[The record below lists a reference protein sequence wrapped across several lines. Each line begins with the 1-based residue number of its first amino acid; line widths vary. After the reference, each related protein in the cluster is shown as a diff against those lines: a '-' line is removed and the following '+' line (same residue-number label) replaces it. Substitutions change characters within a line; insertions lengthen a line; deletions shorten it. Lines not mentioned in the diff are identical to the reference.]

1 MRMLILGGGALL
13 LVILVMVGVFF
24 FGSGHPNP
32 TGTVHTQMPGLT
44 TTGFTT
50 DEKVVPAPTV
60 TPRQYNNP
68 APVYVSHPKAE
79 VPGATGEE
87 EAPPVRIYTGQGN
100 SSKQPEEA
108 PPEEPSEYA
117 PYGRLIRCKLV
128 NTVDSATLETPII
141 GLIENDLFWNGK
153 VLIHRDSEVHG
164 IAQID
169 KTRERIASEG
179 AWTIVLLDPDDPGLG
194 RELVVKGIA
203 LDREDDPQF
212 VTYGITDGSAGLRGM
227 VIKTDKLAEVK
238 LFVATLISGAA
249 QGVSATSQSIFGT
262 YNNPAGQSVTGLSG
276 YAINPIA
283 GATTA
288 ALDRYAQMIEDA
300 IERDGY
306 FVRVPAGKQFYLYVQ
321 QAIDLAKATVGGD
334 RARRRVEEDYL
345 ADRDLIEKLS
355 QPRVQRQQ
363 QGQGPG
369 RIGGFYDNQL
379 NQLTQSLERTGA
391 ALDAETQTL
400 RQQIPAPSPGVS
412 PVSNN
417 Q

>member
-1 MRMLILGGGALL
+1 MRMLFLVGGGLL
-13 LVILVMVGVFF
+13 LVIAVIAGTFF

-32 TGTVHTQMPGLT
+32 SGAVHTQMPGLT

-50 DEKVVPAPTV
+50 NEKVAPAPTV
-60 TPRQYNNP
+60 TPRQYNIP
-68 APVYVSHPKAE
+68 APVYVNHPKAE
-79 VPGATGEE
+79 VPGMTGEE

-100 SSKQPEEA
+100 ASKPEEA

-141 GLIENDLFWNGK
+141 GLVENDLFWNGK

-169 KTRERIASEG
+169 KSRERIASEG

-249 QGVSATSQSIFGT
+249 QGLSATSQSIFGT
-262 YNNPAGQSVTGLSG
+262 YNNPSGTSITGLSG
-276 YAINPIA
+276 YAINPIT
-283 GATTA
+283 GATSA

-334 RARRRVEEDYL
+334 RARRRVEEEYL
-345 ADRDLIEKLS
+345 VDRDLTEKLT
-355 QPRVQRQQ
+355 QPRLQRQQ

-369 RIGGFYDNQL
+369 RLGGFYDNQL
-379 NQLTQSLERTGA
+379 SQLAQSLERTGA
-391 ALDAETQTL
+391 TLDAETQTL
-400 RQQIPAPSPGVS
+400 RQQVPAPSPGVS

>member
-1 MRMLILGGGALL
+1 MFILVGGLVL
-13 LVILVMVGVFF
+13 LVIVVTVGALF
-24 FGSGHPNP
+24 FGGARANP
-32 TGTVHTQMPGLT
+32 VTTTQTQLPGLT
-44 TTGFTT
+44 SSGFTT
-50 DEKVVPAPTV
+50 DQKVVAAPTV

-68 APVYVSHPKAE
+68 SPVFVSHPKTE
-79 VPGATGEE
+79 VPGPSGED
-87 EAPPVRIYTGQGN
+87 EAPPLRIYTGQGTP
-100 SSKQPEEA
+100 SKTEEA

-128 NTVDSATLETPII
+128 NTVDSATIETPII
-141 GLIENDLFWNGK
+141 GLVENDLFWNGK

-169 KTRERIASEG
+169 KSRERIASEG
-179 AWTIVLLDPDDPGLG
+179 AWTIVLLDPDDVGLG
-194 RELVVKGIA
+194 HELVVKGIA

-249 QGVSATSQSIFGT
+249 QGVTATSQSIFGT
-262 YNNPAGQSVTGLSG
+262 YNNPAGASPTGISG
-276 YAINPIA
+276 WAINPVT
-283 GATTA
+283 GAVTA

-300 IERDGY
+300 IERDGF

-321 QAIDLAKATVGGD
+321 QAIDLGKATVGGD

-345 ADRDLIEKLS
+345 ADRDLVEKIS

-363 QGQGPG
+363 QGQGPS

-379 NQLTQSLERTGA
+379 NALAQGLQRTGA
-391 ALDAETQTL
+391 ALDAQSQVL
-400 RQQIPAPSPGVS
+400 REQVPAPSPGPS
-412 PVSNN
+412 PIAN

>member
-1 MRMLILGGGALL
+1 MRMFVLLGGLLL
-13 LVILVMVGVFF
+13 LVTVVTAAVFF
-24 FGSGHPNP
+24 FGGAHANP
-32 TGTVHTQMPGLT
+32 VVTPHTQLPGLT
-44 TTGFTT
+44 TSGFTT
-50 DEKVVPAPTV
+50 DEKVVAAPTV

-68 APVYVSHPKAE
+68 APVFVSHPKAE
-79 VPGATGEE
+79 VPGPGGEDDT
-87 EAPPVRIYTGQGN
+87 PPLRIYTGQGG
-100 SSKQPEEA
+100 SAKPEEA

-128 NTVDSATLETPII
+128 NTVDSSTIETPII
-141 GLIENDLFWNGK
+141 GLVENDLFWNGK

-164 IAQID
+164 IAEID
-169 KTRERIASEG
+169 KSRERIASEG
-179 AWTIVLLDPDDPGLG
+179 AFTIVLLDPDDPGLG
-194 RELVVKGIA
+194 RELVVKGIV
-203 LDREDDPQF
+203 LDREDDPEF

-249 QGVSATSQSIFGT
+249 QGLAATSNNIFGT
-262 YNNPAGQSVTGLSG
+262 YNNPSGTSITGISG
-276 YAINPIA
+276 YAINPVT

-321 QAIDLAKATVGGD
+321 QAIDLGKATVGGD
-334 RARRRVEEDYL
+334 RARKRVEEDYL
-345 ADRDLIEKLS
+345 ADRDLVEKIN
-355 QPRVQRQQ
+355 QPRAQRQQ
-363 QGQGPG
+363 LGQGPS

-379 NQLTQSLERTGA
+379 HALAQNLQRTGA
-391 ALDAETQTL
+391 ALDAQTQSL
-400 RQQIPAPSPGVS
+400 REQVPAPSPGPS
-412 PVSNN
+412 PISS

>member
-1 MRMLILGGGALL
+1 MRMLILAGVGVVV
-13 LVILVMVGVFF
+13 VIAVMVGVYF
-24 FGSGHPNP
+24 FGSAHPNP
-32 TGTVHTQMPGLT
+32 TGTVHTQVPGLT

-50 DEKVVPAPTV
+50 DEKIVAAPTV
-60 TPRQYNNP
+60 TPRQYSNP
-68 APVYVSHPKAE
+68 ALVYVNHPKAQVE
-79 VPGATGEE
+79 GEE
-87 EAPPVRIYTGQGN
+87 EAPPVRIYTGQNTG
-100 SSKQPEEA
+100 SSKPEEA
-108 PPEEPSEYA
+108 PPEEPTEYA

-141 GLIENDLFWNGK
+141 GLVENDFFWNGK

-169 KTRERIASEG
+169 KSRERIASEG
-179 AWTIVLLDPDDPGLG
+179 PWTIVLLDPEDVGLG

-249 QGVSATSQSIFGT
+249 QGISATSQSIFGT
-262 YNNPAGQSVTGLSG
+262 YNNPGGQSVTGLSG
-276 YAINPIA
+276 YAVNPIA
-283 GATTA
+283 GATSA

-321 QAIDLAKATVGGD
+321 QAIDLGKATVGGD
-334 RARRRVEEDYL
+334 RARRRVAEDYL
-345 ADRDLIEKLS
+345 VDRDLTEKLS
-355 QPRVQRQQ
+355 QPRAQREQQ
-363 QGQGPG
+363 SQGQGVG
-369 RIGGFYDNQL
+369 RIGGFYDTQL
-379 NQLTQSLERTGA
+379 NSLSQSLQRTGA
-391 ALDAETQTL
+391 ALDAQSQAF
-400 RQQIPAPSPGVS
+400 RQQVQPLPSPGVS
-412 PVSNN
+412 PISN